1 MKKVGFRYFVVELK
15 TVDFEPEFAG
25 KMSFYLSAV
34 ADTIA
39 SFLHFSVP
47 DERPLTD
54 YESWMP
60 DFIKGLAHGIE
71 ESRGLIENAMDD
83 VASDMIISP
92 KVTPALAGASGAMIN
107 AGASGQSMV
116 SAIREAV
123 QGLSGQGGDIVIPVS
138 LGGTLLDEVIVNA
151 QQSMNLRSGGR

>member
-1 MKKVGFRYFVVELK
+1 MQ
-15 TVDFEPEFAG
+15 
-25 KMSFYLSAV
+25 
-34 ADTIA
+34 
-39 SFLHFSVP
+39 
-47 DERPLTD
+47 
-54 YESWMP
+54 
-60 DFIKGLAHGIE
+60 GLARGIE
-71 ESRGLIENAMDD
+71 KSRGLIENAMDD

-92 KVTPALAGASGAMIN
+92 RVTPALAGASGAMIN

-123 QGLSGQGGDIVIPVS
+123 QGLAGQSGDIVIPVY

>member
-1 MKKVGFRYFVVELK
+1 MG
-15 TVDFEPEFAG
+15 
-25 KMSFYLSAV
+25 
-34 ADTIA
+34 
-39 SFLHFSVP
+39 
-47 DERPLTD
+47 
-54 YESWMP
+54 
-60 DFIKGLAHGIE
+60 
-71 ESRGLIENAMDD
+71 D

-92 KVTPALAGASGAMIN
+92 KVTPALAGTSGAMIN

-123 QGLSGQGGDIVIPVS
+123 QGLSGQGSDIVIPVY